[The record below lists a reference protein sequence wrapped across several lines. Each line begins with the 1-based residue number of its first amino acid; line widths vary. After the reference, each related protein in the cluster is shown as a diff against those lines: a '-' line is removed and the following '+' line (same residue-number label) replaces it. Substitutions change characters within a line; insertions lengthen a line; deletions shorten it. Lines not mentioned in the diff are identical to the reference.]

1 MSELWDRY
9 FDYGSFLLRILL
21 IVYVSLIAP
30 TLVNAIKELIVI
42 CLTKKKCSF
51 LLLHYLI
58 KNCYEM
64 IIWDKCYA
72 SVYFNFLIVQWNTIK
87 SFTPSE

>member
-42 CLTKKKCSF
+42 CLKKKKNSF
-51 LLLHYLI
+51 FTFTLSDKELL
-58 KNCYEM
+58 
-64 IIWDKCYA
+64 
-72 SVYFNFLIVQWNTIK
+72 
-87 SFTPSE
+87 